1 MALERRFPGCAT
13 GCFPHPAICREIL
26 KGIAQALKV
35 EALESENNRARRF
48 HPKLNI
54 APQPIDIQKYKP
66 DPFGCSTSRSGLLIL
81 HCQLL
86 IPISN
91 QQSAINLQRIHHRL
105 NNLSFHPQFKI

>member
-1 MALERRFPGCAT
+1 
-13 GCFPHPAICREIL
+13 
-26 KGIAQALKV
+26 V

-91 QQSAINLQRIHHRL
+91 QQSAPPSRPFDIPWMVLDSSLAKKTWDWSPATPLTDILEEIAQHAEANPDWMERVT
-105 NNLSFHPQFKI
+105 